1 MEDRVRAI
9 HASLVD
15 EHGEPDPPREVDPLV
30 ALVGTILSQNTSD
43 ANRDMALER
52 LEAEI
57 GLDPARIH
65 AADRDALEDAIQ
77 PAGLQAQKAK
87 RIHALLDKLH
97 EETGGYNLTFLDEMA
112 AEAARDWLTEVPG
125 IGPKTAAVE
134 LCFRFDK
141 PLFPVDTHCH
151 RLAQPF
157 GLVDHGTG
165 RRATHRRMD
174 AIVPDELVYRLHR
187 LFLTHGR
194 EVCTARDPRC
204 ETSPTCRRF
213 CSYYAQ
219 VIAGDVEPDGYPADG

>member
-1 MEDRVRAI
+1 MRAI

-15 EHGEPDPPREVDPLV
+15 EHGEPEPPREVDPLV

-43 ANRDMALER
+43 TNRDKALER
-52 LEAEI
+52 LEDEI
-57 GLDPARIH
+57 GLDPAAIH

-77 PAGLQAQKAK
+77 PAGLQAQKAE
-87 RIHALLDKLH
+87 RIHALLDRLD
-97 EETGGYNLTFLDEMA
+97 EETGAYDLGFLEEMD
-112 AEAARDWLTEVPG
+112 AEAAREWLTSVPG

-151 RLAQPF
+151 RLAQRL

-174 AIVPDELVYRLHR
+174 AIVPDELTYSLHR

-194 EVCTARDPRC
+194 EVCTARNPTC

-213 CSYYAQ
+213 CSYHEQ
-219 VIAGDVEPDGYPADG
+219 VIEGDVEAEAYPVDD